1 MPKLSFATIALVLP
15 LAAAAQPVPVTPV
28 PVTPVAPAMPVLL
41 VDPVQVRQC
50 LCWER
55 DVNTGTQEIAVRR
68 GAYED
73 AVRELQQL
81 DAEIERRRQS
91 MNTDD
96 AAAVESFRQMF
107 DRRQALY
114 GRVHGELIGDYQQ
127 TIARYNRAVAGF
139 NQSCSGRLYHPPTVA
154 AVQPTL
160 SCPGP

>member
-1 MPKLSFATIALVLP
+1 MPKLTLATFALVLP

-28 PVTPVAPAMPVLL
+28 TPVTPAMPVLL
-41 VDPVQVRQC
+41 VDPTEVRQC

-55 DVNTGTQEIAVRR
+55 DVNTGNQEIAARR
-68 GAYED
+68 RMYED
-73 AVRELQQL
+73 SVRELQQL

-96 AAAVESFRQMF
+96 VAAVESFRQLF

-114 GRVHGELIGDYQQ
+114 GRVHGELIGDYQR
-127 TIARYNRAVAGF
+127 TVAHYNRAVAGF
-139 NQSCSGRLYHPPTVA
+139 NQSCSGRLFHQPTVA
-154 AVQPTL
+154 VVQPTL